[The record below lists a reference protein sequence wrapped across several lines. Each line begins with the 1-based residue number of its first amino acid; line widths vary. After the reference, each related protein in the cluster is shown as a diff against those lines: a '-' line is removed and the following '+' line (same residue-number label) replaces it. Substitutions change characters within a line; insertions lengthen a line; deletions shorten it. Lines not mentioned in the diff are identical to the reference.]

1 MAALCQAV
9 ETKDLHTR
17 GHSERVSRGAVMI
30 GREIGFL
37 DEALAGIMHGTRP
50 RLPDNCAGVFQLPS
64 RG

>member
-1 MAALCQAV
+1 MAALCPAV

-37 DEALAGIMHGTRP
+37 DEALAAIMHGTRP
-50 RLPDNCAGVFQLPS
+50 DFPDNCSGVFQLPS